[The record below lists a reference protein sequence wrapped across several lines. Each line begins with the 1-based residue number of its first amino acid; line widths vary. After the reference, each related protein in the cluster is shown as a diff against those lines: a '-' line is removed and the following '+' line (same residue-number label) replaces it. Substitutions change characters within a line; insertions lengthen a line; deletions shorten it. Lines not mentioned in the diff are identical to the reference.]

1 MAGKVS
7 TEVTD
12 AHHLAYERNLRYA
25 IGVLEP
31 LGIVGLIEPICVYGV
46 PDYYLNSY
54 ERGTILCTYL
64 DCYAN

>member
-12 AHHLAYERNLRYA
+12 AHHQTYERNLRYA
-25 IGVLEP
+25 VSVLEP

-46 PDYYLNSY
+46 PDYYLNNY
-54 ERGTILCTYL
+54 ERGTLVSTKLVIL
-64 DCYAN
+64 